1 MTREGS
7 YTLHNIDRGSV
18 ALGGQPS
25 DEDHCVVYKDGVTA
39 PHPLTGKPQP
49 SIVFSGRKIDCYA
62 WITEQ
67 QGGKLLALHSLL

>member
-1 MTREGS
+1 MKRLGD
-7 YTLHNIDRGSV
+7 YMLYNIDRGSV

-39 PHPLTGKPQP
+39 PHPLTGQQQLV
-49 SIVFSGRKIDCYA
+49 IVHSGRKVDCYA

-67 QGGKLLALHSLL
+67 RGA